1 MSLKQFNDTPYP
13 LYVVN
18 GSTPVTGL
26 VFGNIVM
33 NYLRPDDTSFQPYT
47 LDAEHWL
54 EVGGG
59 WYHLVLDGQAV
70 LNEIGPV
77 VVQISSFAG
86 PVPAQI
92 PFTSLQFQEDVIP
105 KTIEEFVPPGACM
118 LFGNLIGANTL
129 PSGGHDINVRIVN
142 QPFVSGSSVG
152 VNTRVSTRSDAQGNF
167 SLELPR
173 LAVVLVDVETAGI
186 RKQFTVPDQDSI
198 SLVDALNLPS

>member
-13 LYVVN
+13 LYITN
-18 GSTPVTGL
+18 SGTPVTGL

-33 NYLRPDDTSFQPYT
+33 NYLRPDDTAFQPYT
-47 LDAEHWL
+47 LDALHWL
-54 EVGGG
+54 EVGNG

-77 VVQISSFAG
+77 VVQVSSFPG
-86 PVPAQI
+86 PLPPNV
-92 PFTSLQFQEDVIP
+92 PFTAIQFQEDVIP
-105 KTIEEFVPPGACM
+105 KTIEEFVPAGACM
-118 LFGNLIGANTL
+118 LFGNFIGADTL
-129 PSGGHDINVRIVN
+129 AQGGQNVSARIVN
-142 QPFVSGSSVG
+142 QPFTSGSSVG

-173 LAVVLVDVETAGI
+173 LALVLIDIETAGI